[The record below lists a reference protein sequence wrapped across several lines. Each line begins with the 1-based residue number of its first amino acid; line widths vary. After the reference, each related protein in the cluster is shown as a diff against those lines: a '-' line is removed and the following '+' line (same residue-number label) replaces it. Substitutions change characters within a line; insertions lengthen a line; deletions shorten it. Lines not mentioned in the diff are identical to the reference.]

1 MRPADGGSLPIGQ
14 TKLKNNSAALSIRQS
29 TRHLRAHGR
38 HHMQDPETPR
48 LNSASANWSAAA
60 TRARPIAVI
69 DSERRFA
76 GPAVT

>member
-48 LNSASANWSAAA
+48 LNSASANLVGCGD
-60 TRARPIAVI
+60 TRA
-69 DSERRFA
+69 
-76 GPAVT
+76 TNCCY